1 MDDQTNTPV
10 DMSSAEPVPI
20 VIDQSSATDAPFP
33 VLPSLN
39 QNDAI
44 MPNEADLPPLPSFDV
59 ATPSYL
65 PNDSTSSF
73 PANGGPVV
81 GVEHDPS
88 TDAIGAVEPESTG
101 AATTIPTSL

>member
-10 DMSSAEPVPI
+10 DMSSAEPAPI
-20 VIDQSSATDAPFP
+20 VIDQSSAADAPFP

-39 QNDAI
+39 QKDEI

-73 PANGGPVV
+73 PANGSPVV
-81 GVEHDPS
+81 TADLAPS
-88 TDAIGAVEPESTG
+88 SGLTDAADPESTG

>member
-10 DMSSAEPVPI
+10 DINSAEPAPI
-20 VIDQSSATDAPFP
+20 MIDQSSAADAPFP
-33 VLPSLN
+33 VLPSLKH
-39 QNDAI
+39 DDI
-44 MPNEADLPPLPSFDV
+44 MPIEADLPPLPSFDV

-88 TDAIGAVEPESTG
+88 TDIVGAVEPESTG